1 MEKNN
6 KRDLPDGFEYI
17 ESPPRIIIHFNPNY
31 KRLYLSEYIF
41 SEGLARKGASVGLAY
56 NKQKD
61 ELLID
66 KHGNGFRITVDGYIL
81 AKHLYEFLLRR
92 CKKLNKDMLYF
103 EFDYNQK
110 DTSRFLIFKM
120 IERGLN
126 FK

>member
-6 KRDLPDGFEYI
+6 NDLPDGFEYI
-17 ESPPRIIIHFNPNY
+17 EPPPRIIIHFNPNY

-41 SEGLARKGASVGLAY
+41 SEGLARKGSSIGLAY
-56 NKQKD
+56 NKQKE

-66 KHGNGFRITVDGYIL
+66 KQGNGFKITADGYIL
-81 AKHLYEFLLRR
+81 AKQLYEFLLRR
-92 CKKLNKDMLYF
+92 SKRLNKDMLYF
-103 EFDYNQK
+103 EFDYNQQ
-110 DTSRFLIFKM
+110 DTSRFLVFKM

>member
-6 KRDLPDGFEYI
+6 KSDLPNGFEYI
-17 ESPPRIIIHFNPNY
+17 ESPPRIIIHFNPDY

-41 SEGLARKGASVGLAY
+41 SEGLARKGISVGLAY

-66 KHGNGFRITVDGYIL
+66 KHGNGFKITADGYIL
-81 AKHLYEFLLRR
+81 AKQLYEFLLRR
-92 CKKLNKDMLYF
+92 SKKLNKDMLYF
-103 EFDYNQK
+103 EFDYTQE